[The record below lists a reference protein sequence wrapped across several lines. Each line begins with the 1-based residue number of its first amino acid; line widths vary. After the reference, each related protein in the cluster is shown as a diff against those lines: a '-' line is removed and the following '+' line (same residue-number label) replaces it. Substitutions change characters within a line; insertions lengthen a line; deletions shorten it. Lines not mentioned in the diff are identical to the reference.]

1 MEVKDKGLRN
11 FLFFFSVFPLL
22 DDEIKMLA
30 EDTDDLDETDASM
43 FKDDDEKDDVQEKRG
58 MKKKKSFLCEFT
70 ASNTTINARIVGWNR
85 TC

>member
-11 FLFFFSVFPLL
+11 FLFFFPVFPLL

-58 MKKKKSFLCEFT
+58 MKKKKELSLW
-70 ASNTTINARIVGWNR
+70 IHRIQHNN
-85 TC
+85 

>member
-1 MEVKDKGLRN
+1 
-11 FLFFFSVFPLL
+11 
-22 DDEIKMLA
+22 MLA
-30 EDTDDLDETDASM
+30 EDTDDLDEFDASM

-58 MKKKKSFLCEFT
+58 VKKKSFPCEFT